1 MVPCSC
7 HTGAFIVS
15 PLLCEWPYLVQRSIW
30 VVLLREAGGH
40 HIPLVTLENATS
52 FGYFWHQGWREGT
65 SYMHLKDTRKMHPSS
80 STHPHFHSPSQPLS
94 PSLQHLLSRSI
105 THCTTDIQHY
115 SRVKAIFFLR
125 WIPTHLLTW
134 CELWRHS
141 FVMSLEAFVCFSVI
155 GDEAHRQAVCK
166 WHQRLGLGEATIFTY
181 KTTKNMV

>member
-1 MVPCSC
+1 MWVAVPGTALHLGSSSQGSRGSSYPPG
-7 HTGAFIVS
+7 HLG
-15 PLLCEWPYLVQRSIW
+15 ERHQ
-30 VVLLREAGGH
+30 LRLFLAPGMEG
-40 HIPLVTLENATS
+40 
-52 FGYFWHQGWREGT
+52 GYFIHAPQGY
-65 SYMHLKDTRKMHPSS
+65 SQNAPLQLHPPPFSFPFPAPLFI
-80 STHPHFHSPSQPLS
+80 PH

-134 CELWRHS
+134 RELWRHS

-166 WHQRLGLGEATIFTY
+166 WHQRLGLGEATVFTY

>member
-80 STHPHFHSPSQPLS
+80 PTHPHFHSPSQPLS
-94 PSLQHLLSRSI
+94 SFHTHPCNIYFLGQSHTVRQTSNIIPESRQFSFW
-105 THCTTDIQHY
+105 DGFPL
-115 SRVKAIFFLR
+115 IFL
-125 WIPTHLLTW
+125 PGA
-134 CELWRHS
+134 S
-141 FVMSLEAFVCFSVI
+141 S
-155 GDEAHRQAVCK
+155 GDTA
-166 WHQRLGLGEATIFTY
+166 L
-181 KTTKNMV
+181 